1 MFGLVYLKNNVETYE
16 WFNTREE
23 LLDTLEL
30 YLSTGMKMQD
40 FEVLVSYSPY
50 EFICHFQR

>member
-16 WFNTREE
+16 WFDTREE
-23 LLDTLEL
+23 LLDTLEF

-50 EFICHFQR
+50 EFMHYFQR

>member
-16 WFNTREE
+16 WFDTREE
-23 LLDTLEL
+23 LLDTLEF

-50 EFICHFQR
+50 EFICYFQR